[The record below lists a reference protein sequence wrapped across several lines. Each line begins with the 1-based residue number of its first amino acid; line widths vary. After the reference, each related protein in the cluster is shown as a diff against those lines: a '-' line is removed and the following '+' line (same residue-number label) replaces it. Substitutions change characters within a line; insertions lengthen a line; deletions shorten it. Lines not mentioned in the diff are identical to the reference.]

1 MQDILM
7 FYGRVVLI
15 IYPLF
20 LLTVRLIFKKSLLA
34 KIGYIII
41 TTVILSTIST
51 STIEYFGLPAV
62 VGIPIRITLI
72 IVALTFL
79 RKEIVLLKSIS
90 NILEKVSNFD
100 ISGYV
105 DEKYLNRKDEIG
117 QLAVSLN
124 KMTGKLN
131 EMVLKIQQNSNHLS
145 YTSKQLASAS
155 QQISE
160 GATEQA
166 STTEE
171 ISSSVEEL
179 IATIES
185 NAEKATDTNQISSN
199 SASSIN
205 EAYDIFNKTITSINE
220 IADKVKIISGISQQ
234 TNILALNAGV
244 EAARAGQEGKGF
256 AVVAKEVKKLADNS
270 KTALGSIEKLTN
282 SSKEVSHI
290 AEDKFKK
297 IVPDI
302 LKSADLVSSIA
313 IASREQLSGAELI
326 NSAVQQLTK
335 VTNQNSVSA
344 EEMSATSEELAAQ
357 AVVLKDIVSAFKT
370 DDNAQH

>member
-1 MQDILM
+1 M

-205 EAYDIFNKTITSINE
+205 EAYDIFNKTINSINE

-357 AVVLKDIVSAFKT
+357 AMVLKDIVSAFKT